1 MASAPDDHAD
11 LETDLMRRVAA
22 DEPGAFE
29 RLVDRMLPRLLGYLR
44 RLGAGR
50 EEAEDLSQEVLLKVY
65 RARRDYV
72 AKARFATYLFHVAR
86 NCWIDF
92 YRHRR
97 VGPATV
103 STDAPRRRRRGGR
116 RGGGLGRDAGRA
128 QRRPRGGRRRGTAQG
143 RARPGGGRPLAGPPR
158 GVRPGPP
165 GRAALRGARPGAGR
179 AGRDGEVPRAR
190 RHAAGPSGAQGGGL
204 RTVSRA
210 LRCTYLPRRQ
220 APCRPTLP

>member
-1 MASAPDDHAD
+1 MASAPDDDANLD
-11 LETDLMRRVAA
+11 TELMGRVAA

-50 EEAEDLSQEVLLKVY
+50 EEAEDLSQEVLLKIY
-65 RARRDYV
+65 RARRAYV

-103 STDAPRRRRRGGR
+103 STDAPRGAGDAEGDEAGGW
-116 RGGGLGRDAGRA
+116 GATLAGRSDDPARAADAGLLKAALDRA
-128 QRRPRGGRRRGTAQG
+128 VAALSPDHREAFVLAHLGVLRYEELSEVLGVPVGTVKSRVHAATLQ
-143 RARPGGGRPLAGPPR
+143 
-158 GVRPGPP
+158 V
-165 GRAALRGARPGAGR
+165 RAALRAG
-179 AGRDGEVPRAR
+179 GFEP
-190 RHAAGPSGAQGGGL
+190 
-204 RTVSRA
+204 
-210 LRCTYLPRRQ
+210 
-220 APCRPTLP
+220 